1 MNFKTVWMLWL
12 KGANFS
18 GMLLLIGL
26 IGLAIPSAIVR
37 AGGVDFSTPDDDPHV
52 VKNVDPDNNQ
62 NLDGT
67 WWCYFL
73 KSKNE
78 IEQNYYSVWI
88 FEAGKGQ
95 VTIYYSP
102 VHIGSTYG
110 YRWDGKQLA
119 FGDPSNFSR
128 QIIGTFKT
136 QIHLT
141 GSLVIED
148 PRLRW
153 KGWYCTNQQGTRWPA
168 DELKFLDYS
177 RYPWLSNLTEDRNQ
191 IMKYRDPKQYEE
203 WLRGYP
209 R

>member
-12 KGANFS
+12 KGANFP

-37 AGGVDFSTPDDDPHV
+37 AGGVDFSTPDDDPLV

-62 NLDGT
+62 NLDGA
-67 WWCYFL
+67 WWCHFL

-78 IEQNYYSVWI
+78 IERNYYSVWT
-88 FEAGKGQ
+88 FEAAKGQ
-95 VTIYYSP
+95 VHILYSP

-110 YRWDGKQLA
+110 YRWDGKQLVL
-119 FGDPSNFSR
+119 GWPGNFSR
-128 QIIGTFKT
+128 QIFGTFKT
-136 QIHLT
+136 QIHLN

-153 KGWYCTNQQGTRWPA
+153 KGWYCLPQQGTRWPL
-168 DELKFLDYS
+168 DGLQFLDYA
-177 RYPWLSNLTEDRNQ
+177 RYPWLSNLTEDHNQ

-203 WLRGYP
+203 WLRGHP